1 MRENILK
8 VSEGRGCV
16 GSQMSTGEPGITPV
30 VTSAKRKMCNLFSV
44 QKAASG

>member
-16 GSQMSTGEPGITPV
+16 GSQMSTREPGITPV
-30 VTSAKRKMCNLFSV
+30 KRKMCNLFSV